1 MDYQIKTIT
10 DLAALKTDCLVFAI
24 AEGKAQ
30 SASAKAVDR
39 AAEGRLSELI
49 KHGDIKPAPAKSAVL
64 HQLPNVA
71 AQRIVVVG
79 LGAERSIAKSRQWLA
94 AAVSAA
100 LATPAKDATI
110 VLTDL
115 VAAEGSKDGVSAE
128 WLAQQAAQL
137 CEDLSYRYDHTLSKK
152 ADKPALKK
160 LTLVVEKAGKALQA
174 GIDRG
179 AAIGRGMNV
188 TKQLGNLPGNICT
201 PTFLAEEAR
210 HLAKKYSTISTD
222 VLDEKQMQKLGM
234 GSLLSVSAGSEQ
246 PAKLI
251 VMHYKGGSKS
261 AKPHVLVGKGITF
274 DTGGISLKP
283 GAKMEE
289 MKFDMCGAAS
299 VFGTLTA
306 IAEMKLKI
314 NVVGIVAAAEN
325 MPSGKATKP
334 GDIVTSMSGQTIEI
348 INTDAEGRLVLCDAL
363 TYAARFKPETIVDIA
378 TLTGACIVALGKH
391 PCGLFTNDDA
401 LAQALLDA
409 GNSTFDRAWRM
420 PLWDDYQSQLDSPYA
435 DMQNVGGPEAGSVTA
450 ACFLSRYTKEQ
461 RWAHLDIAGVAWGVG
476 GSKGASGRPVPLLSQ
491 YLINAATA

>member
-1 MDYQIKTIT
+1 MDYQIKTAT
-10 DLAALKTDCLVFAI
+10 DLAALKTDCLIFAI
-24 AEGKAQ
+24 AEGKGQ
-30 SASAKAVDR
+30 LASAKAVDR
-39 AAEGRLSELI
+39 AADGRLGELI
-49 KHGDIKPAPAKSAVL
+49 KHGDIKPTPGKSAAL
-64 HQLPNVA
+64 HQLPNIA
-71 AQRIVVVG
+71 AQRVIVVG
-79 LGAERSIAKSRQWLA
+79 LGPERTVAKARQWLA
-94 AAVSAA
+94 AAVGAA

-115 VAAEGSKDGVSAE
+115 ASDDGVSTE

-137 CEDLSYRYDHTLSKK
+137 SEDLSYRYDHTLSKK
-152 ADKPALKK
+152 ADKPTLKK
-160 LTLVVEKAGKALQA
+160 LTLIVEKAGKSIQTS
-174 GIDRG
+174 IDHG
-179 AAIGRGMNV
+179 SAIGRGMNV

-201 PTFLAEEAR
+201 PSFLADEAR
-210 HLAKKYSTISTD
+210 HLAKKYASISTD
-222 VLDEKQMQKLGM
+222 VLDEKQMAKLGM

-251 VMHYKGGSKS
+251 VMHYKGGSKT

-334 GDIVTSMSGQTIEI
+334 GDIVTSMSGQTIEV

-450 ACFLSRYTKEQ
+450 ACFLSRYTKDQ

-476 GSKGASGRPVPLLSQ
+476 GSKGASGRPVPLLTQ
-491 YLINAATA
+491 YLINAAKA

>member
-1 MDYQIKTIT
+1 MDYQIKTIA
-10 DLAALKTDCLVFAI
+10 DLATLKTDCLIFAV

-30 SASAKAVDR
+30 PATATALDH
-39 AAEGRLSELI
+39 AAEGRIGELI
-49 KHGDIKPAPAKSAVL
+49 KQGDIKPAHSKTATL
-64 HQLPNVA
+64 HQLPNISATRV
-71 AQRIVVVG
+71 IVVG
-79 LGAERSIAKSRQWLA
+79 LGTEKTLSKARQWLA
-94 AAVSAA
+94 AAVGSA

-115 VAAEGSKDGVSAE
+115 AQRDGDISIA

-152 ADKPALKK
+152 ADKSALKK
-160 LTLVVEKAGKALQA
+160 LTLIVDMTSKELQA
-174 GIDRG
+174 AADRG

-201 PTFLAEEAR
+201 PSFLADEAR
-210 HLAKKYSTISTD
+210 QLAKKYSAISTD
-222 VLDEKQMQKLGM
+222 VLDEKQMKQLGM

-299 VFGTLTA
+299 VLGTLTA
-306 IAEMKLKI
+306 LAEMKLKV
-314 NVVGIVAAAEN
+314 NVIGIVAAAEN
-325 MPSGKATKP
+325 MPSGTATKP
-334 GDIVTSMSGQTIEI
+334 GDIVTSMSGQTIEV

-378 TLTGACIVALGKH
+378 TLTGACVVALGKH
-391 PCGLFTNDDA
+391 ASGLFSNDEA
-401 LAQALLDA
+401 LVQALIDA
-409 GNSTFDRAWRM
+409 GNSTFDRAWRL
-420 PLWDDYQSQLDSPYA
+420 PLWDDYQPQLDSPYA
-435 DMQNVGGPEAGSVTA
+435 DMQNIGGPEAGSVTA
-450 ACFLSRYTKEQ
+450 ACFLSRFTKDQ
-461 RWAHLDIAGVAWGVG
+461 RWAHLDIAGTAWGGAG
-476 GSKGASGRPVPLLSQ
+476 GKGATGRPVPLLAQ
-491 YLINAATA
+491 YLINAAKA